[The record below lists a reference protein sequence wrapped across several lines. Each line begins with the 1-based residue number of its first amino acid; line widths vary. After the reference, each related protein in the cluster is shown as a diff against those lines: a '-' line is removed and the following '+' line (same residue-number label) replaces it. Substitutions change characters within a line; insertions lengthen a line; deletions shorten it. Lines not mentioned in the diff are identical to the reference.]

1 MYFHENLLRLR
12 HKNSMKQQEVA
23 DGAGL
28 SLRAYQNYERGLREP
43 QLTALTALADFY
55 DLPLDELVGRKRC
68 IRVTTLLENTA
79 CREDLCHAHGLSLY
93 IETPRHKILFD
104 MGPNDDFLAN
114 AKALGVDLAAVDLA
128 VLSHGHYDHGGGLAA
143 FCRLNSRAQIYLHRA
158 AFGAYYARE
167 ADGALRY
174 IGLPLGL
181 EEFRDRFVL
190 TGEETVIDR
199 ELTLFAN
206 PAAVFDIGSAS
217 AKLGEKVGGE
227 LLPDAFR
234 HEQSLLIQAAGK
246 SVLVA
251 GCAHRG
257 AVNILAEARRRLGKD
272 PDALFGGFHLFELA
286 AGDPA
291 ADALIDATG
300 EALLPGKTMYYTG
313 HCTGAYAYERLSAVL
328 GERLRPMTGGSVAEI

>member
-12 HKNSMKQQEVA
+12 HKNCMKQQEVA

-79 CREDLCHAHGLSLY
+79 CREELCHAHGLSLY

-257 AVNILAEARRRLGKD
+257 AVNILAEARRQLGKD

-291 ADALIDATG
+291 ADALIGATG
-300 EALLPGKTMYYTG
+300 EALLPGKTVYYTG

-328 GERLRPMTGGSVAEI
+328 GQALKK